1 MKHGMLFTG
10 LLLGLTLLAG
20 CMPFARHDTV
30 RILAPQPT
38 VGADPDWPRVEEP
51 LLVQR
56 PIADQTR
63 GSTRIVVRLDGSR
76 LAFYPGVAWLD
87 VLPEMLQAELIRAFT
102 DSNRVPAVTRPGTAR
117 GQYALATEV
126 RRFDVVEAAHRA
138 LTVELEMQATLLEVR
153 SGTPLATRTLRSSA
167 PVEGRD
173 FDALAVAFE
182 AALGELQRELIGWT
196 LRAVPTS

>member
-1 MKHGMLFTG
+1 MKRGILPTG

-30 RILAPQPT
+30 RILAPEPT
-38 VGADPDWPRVEEP
+38 VAADPDWPRVEEP

-102 DSNRVPAVTRPGTAR
+102 DSDRLPAVTRPGTAR
-117 GQYALATEV
+117 GHYALATEV
-126 RRFDVVEAAHRA
+126 RRFDAVEAARRT
-138 LTVELEMQATLLEVR
+138 LTVELEIQATLLEVR
-153 SGTPLATRTLRSSA
+153 SGAPLATRTFRSST

-173 FDALAVAFE
+173 VDALAAAFE
-182 AALGELQRELIGWT
+182 TALARLQSELIGWT
-196 LRAVPTS
+196 LRAVPAS